1 MDKFNSFKIW
11 FLSILGVIG
20 GFIAETLGGWD
31 MALQTLVIFMVVDY
45 ISGLVVAG
53 VFKKS
58 KKTETGALQSHA
70 GFKGLCKKGMILFII
85 LIAYRLDLMAGTTII
100 RNSSIIGFIVNEGI
114 SIAENAGLMGV
125 RFPDLVSQGLDILSK
140 RKL

>member
-1 MDKFNSFKIW
+1 MEKLNGFKLSL
-11 FLSILGVIG
+11 LSILGILG
-20 GFIAETLGGWD
+20 GFISETLGGWD
-31 MALQTLVIFMVVDY
+31 MALETLVIFMIVDY

-70 GFKGLCKKGMILFII
+70 GFKGLCKKGMILFIV
-85 LIAYRLDLMAGTTII
+85 LIAYRLDLMASTTII

-125 RFPDLVSQGLDILSK
+125 KFPDVISQGIDLLSK
-140 RKL
+140 RK